1 MNNFT
6 NKPNPVETIGRGLR
20 AALHG
25 AAILDTPPSRDNKV
39 NRRAG
44 RTAIAGLLLFSG
56 ALGLLASQSEP
67 LDCVTFKRDD
77 FISYE
82 DTNVLADEIASLI
95 DPNSV
100 NNDSFDSVQESLIS
114 ENEVEVCGPKNI
126 ARVGLATSGS

>member
-1 MNNFT
+1 MNDFT
-6 NKPNPVETIGRGLR
+6 NKGNPVETIGSRLR

-25 AAILDTPPSRDNKV
+25 AAILDTPPTKDNRV

-82 DTNVLADEIASLI
+82 DTNVLASEIASLI
-95 DPNSV
+95 DPNSL
-100 NNDSFDSVQESLIS
+100 NNDAFDDVQGSLLF
-114 ENEVEVCGPKNI
+114 ENKVEVCGPENI
-126 ARVGLATSGS
+126 SRVASATSGS

>member
-1 MNNFT
+1 MNNST
-6 NKPNPVETIGRGLR
+6 NKLNPVETIGRGLR

-25 AAILDTPPSRDNKV
+25 TAILDTPPSRDNKV

-67 LDCVTFKRDD
+67 LDCVTFKRND

-82 DTNVLADEIASLI
+82 DTNVLASEIASLI

-100 NNDSFDSVQESLIS
+100 NINTFDNIQDSLQY
-114 ENEVEVCGPKNI
+114 ENKVEVCGSENI
-126 ARVGLATSGS
+126 YRVALATSGS